1 MKKGDV
7 LWALALGI
15 VAMIVINP
23 STHESFILFTNA
35 HPYIA
40 AFIKFSILATMGE
53 WVAVRISSKCWIIPK
68 GVLYRTLIWGFLG
81 IFITLMFQIF
91 LAGVK
96 SGISNGYL
104 PGGESK
110 FAIAFFVS
118 CIMNLTFAPVFMAFH
133 RYTDT
138 YIDLRYNGRRNIAVT
153 DVVSEMDWNGFVS
166 FVLIKTIPFFW
177 IPAHT
182 ITFLLPSEY
191 RVLFAAMLSLALGV
205 ILAFGK
211 RKQKEVKGV

>member
-7 LWALALGI
+7 LWALVLGI
-15 VAMIVINP
+15 IALIVINP
-23 STHESFILFTNA
+23 VTHQAFVHFTKT

-40 AFIKFSILATMGE
+40 AFIKFGILATMGE
-53 WVAVRISSKCWIIPK
+53 WVAVRINSKRWIIPD
-68 GVLYRTLIWGFLG
+68 GVIYRTLIWGFLG
-81 IFITLMFQIF
+81 IVITLMFQVF
-91 LAGVK
+91 LAGVTE
-96 SGISNGYL
+96 GISNGYL
-104 PGGESK
+104 PGGNSK
-110 FAIAFFVS
+110 FAAAFFIS

-138 YIDLRYNGRRNIAVT
+138 YIDLRYDGRKNIAVSE
-153 DVVSEMDWNGFVS
+153 VVSKIDWNGFVS

-191 RVLFAAMLSLALGV
+191 RVLFAAVLSLALGI

-211 RKQKEVKGV
+211 RKQNEVKGV